1 MYTLYIGNKN
11 YSSWSLRPWV
21 LMKTF
26 GIPFHEERIL
36 LYEAESPARIRAVSP
51 SGKLPCL
58 HDGDVIV
65 WDTMA
70 IAEYLA
76 ERHAGLWPGDPVAC
90 AWARS
95 AAAEMH
101 SGFANLRNEMGM
113 NLRVRQAK
121 QPSSEVA
128 ADIARVEAMW
138 REGRERFGHD
148 GEFLCGSFSIVDAF
162 YCPVAFRFH
171 SYGVHLAGSAGA
183 YTQALLAL
191 PAMREWADAA
201 ARETEH
207 IPRFDPQG
215 LPPQQS
221 QRQWQ

>member
-76 ERHAGLWPGDPVAC
+76 ERH
-90 AWARS
+90 
-95 AAAEMH
+95 
-101 SGFANLRNEMGM
+101 ANLRNEMGM